1 LILTVETYPV
11 DPQFEEAD
19 WKFNVLS
26 AAFSVRSK
34 FRVRS
39 GR

>member
-1 LILTVETYPV
+1 LKNLKLER
-11 DPQFEEAD
+11 AD
-19 WKFNVLS
+19 QKFNVLS

-39 GR
+39 GRWTKNS